1 MKVQA
6 NGINFNCKIEGKRGA
21 PWVVFSNSL
30 MTDLSMWDDQAA
42 ALGERFQTLRYDQ
55 RGHGGTDV
63 PEGKY
68 SFDTLVADVIGL
80 FDALEIERAHFVGLS
95 MGGMTAVAL
104 AEMHPDRLDRVVPC
118 DCGPAS
124 TPQSAQQWEER
135 MVIAREKGMEALAE
149 PTIGRWFPP
158 EFVNASG
165 NKPALDKVRQ
175 MIRTT
180 PVNGFIGCASA
191 LSNFDLRPGLSNIT
205 TPTQFVCGGKDAA
218 LGGTK
223 ALHAGVAGSS
233 FVEIE
238 GAGHI
243 SNVERPDIF
252 TRALKEFLVSSRT

>member
-1 MKVQA
+1 MKVKA
-6 NGINFNCKIEGKRGA
+6 NGIEFNCRIDGKRGA

-30 MTDLSMWDDQAA
+30 ATNLTMWDDQAA
-42 ALGERFQTLRYDQ
+42 ALADRFQILRYDQ
-55 RGHGGTDV
+55 RGHGGTDA

-68 SFDTLVADVIGL
+68 SFDLLVADVIGL

-104 AEMHPDRLDRVVPC
+104 AEKHSDRLDRVVPC

-135 MVIAREKGMEALAE
+135 IAIAREKGMEPLVE
-149 PTIGRWFPP
+149 PTIGRWFPA
-158 EFVNASG
+158 EFLAA
-165 NKPALDKVRQ
+165 NKATADKVRA

-180 PVNGFIGCASA
+180 PAAGFIGCAWA
-191 LSNFDLRPGLSNIT
+191 LSDFDLRPGLSKIDR
-205 TPTQFVCGGKDAA
+205 PTQFVCGGKDAS

-223 ALHAGVAGSS
+223 ALHAGVPGSS

-243 SNVERPDIF
+243 SNVEQPEIF
-252 TRALKEFLVSSRT
+252 TRALKEFLVSGR

>member
-1 MKVQA
+1 MKVNA
-6 NGINFNCKIEGKRGA
+6 NGISFNCRIEGKRGA

-30 MTDLSMWDDQAA
+30 ATDLSMWDDQAA
-42 ALGERFQTLRYDQ
+42 ALGDKFQILRYDQ
-55 RGHGGTDV
+55 RGHGGTDA
-63 PEGKY
+63 PEEKY
-68 SFDTLVADVIGL
+68 SFDLLVADVIGL

-104 AEMHPDRLDRVVPC
+104 AEKHSDRLDRVVPC

-135 MVIAREKGMEALAE
+135 ITIAREKGMAALVE
-149 PTIGRWFPP
+149 PTIGRWFPA
-158 EFVNASG
+158 EFLAA
-165 NKPALDKVRQ
+165 NKATADKVRA

-180 PVNGFIGCASA
+180 PAAGFIGCAWA
-191 LSNFDLRPGLSNIT
+191 LSDFDLRPGLSKIDR
-205 TPTQFVCGGKDAA
+205 PVQFVCGDKDAS

-233 FVEIE
+233 FVGIE

-243 SNVERPDIF
+243 SNVEQPEIF
-252 TRALKEFLVSSRT
+252 TRALKEFLVSGR

>member
-1 MKVQA
+1 MKVNA
-6 NGINFNCKIEGKRGA
+6 NGISFNCRIEGKRGA

-30 MTDLSMWDDQAA
+30 ATDLSMWDDQAA
-42 ALGERFQTLRYDQ
+42 ALGDRFQVLRYDQ
-55 RGHGGTDV
+55 RGHGGTDA

-68 SFDTLVADVIGL
+68 SFDLLVSDVIAL

-104 AEMHPDRLDRVVPC
+104 AEKHPERLDRIVPC

-135 MVIAREKGMEALAE
+135 IAIAREKGMEALVE
-149 PTIGRWFPP
+149 PTVGRWFPP
-158 EFVNASG
+158 EFVASSA
-165 NKPALDKVRQ
+165 NKPALDKVRE
-175 MIRTT
+175 MIRRT
-180 PVNGFIGCASA
+180 PVNGFVGCAFA
-191 LSNFDLRPGLSNIT
+191 LSNFDLRPGLSKIT
-205 TPTQFVCGGKDAA
+205 RPTQFVCGGKDAS

-243 SNVERPDIF
+243 SNVESPAIF
-252 TRALKEFLVSSRT
+252 TRALKEFLVSAR

>member
-1 MKVQA
+1 MKVKA
-6 NGINFNCKIEGKRGA
+6 NGINFNCAIEGKRGA

-30 MTDLSMWDDQAA
+30 ATNLSMWDDQAA
-42 ALGERFQTLRYDQ
+42 ALADRFQILRYDQ
-55 RGHGGTDV
+55 RGHGLTDA
-63 PEGKY
+63 PDGKY
-68 SFDTLVADVIGL
+68 NFDLLVADVIGL
-80 FDALEIERAHFVGLS
+80 FDALEIERAHFVGVS

-104 AEMHPDRLDRVVPC
+104 AEKHSDRLDRVVPC

-135 MVIAREKGMEALAE
+135 IVIAREKGMEALVE
-149 PTIGRWFPP
+149 PTAGRWFPP
-158 EFVNASG
+158 EFLAASA
-165 NKPALDKVRQ
+165 NKAAVDKVRE

-191 LSNFDLRPGLSNIT
+191 LSNFDLRPDLGKISR
-205 TPTQFVCGGKDAA
+205 PTQFICGGKDAA

-223 ALHAGVAGSS
+223 ALHAGVAGST

-243 SNVERPDIF
+243 SNVEQPAFF
-252 TRALKEFLVSSRT
+252 TRALKEFLVSGR

>member
-6 NGINFNCKIEGKRGA
+6 NGISFNCRIEGKRGA

-30 MTDLSMWDDQAA
+30 ATNLSMWDEQAA
-42 ALGERFQTLRYDQ
+42 ALTDRFQILRYDH
-55 RGHGGTDV
+55 RGHGGTDA

-68 SFDTLVADVIGL
+68 SFDLLVADVIAL

-104 AEMHPDRLDRVVPC
+104 AEKHPERLDRVVPC

-135 MVIAREKGMEALAE
+135 IAIARDKGMEALVE
-149 PTIGRWFPP
+149 PTVGRWFPA
-158 EFVNASG
+158 EFLAS
-165 NKPALDKVRQ
+165 NKAAVDKVRE

-180 PVNGFIGCASA
+180 PVNGFIGCAFA
-191 LSNFDLRPGLSNIT
+191 LSNFDLRPGLSKIT
-205 TPTQFVCGGKDAA
+205 RPTQFVCGGKDASI
-218 LGGTK
+218 GGTK

-243 SNVERPDIF
+243 SNVERPEVF
-252 TRALKEFLVSSRT
+252 TRALKEFLVQARF

>member
-1 MKVQA
+1 MKVKA
-6 NGINFNCKIEGKRGA
+6 NGINFNCRIDGKRGA

-30 MTDLSMWDDQAA
+30 ATNLSMWDDQAE
-42 ALGERFQTLRYDQ
+42 ALGDKFQILRYDQ
-55 RGHGGTDV
+55 RGHGGTDA
-63 PEGKY
+63 PEGRY
-68 SFDTLVADVIGL
+68 SFDLLVADVIGL

-104 AEMHPDRLDRVVPC
+104 AEKHPDRLDRIVPC

-124 TPQSAQQWEER
+124 TPQSTQQWQER
-135 MVIAREKGMEALAE
+135 IAVARENGMEALVE
-149 PTIGRWFPP
+149 PTVGRWCPP
-158 EFVNASG
+158 EFLAA
-165 NKPALDKVRQ
+165 NKSAADRLRE

-180 PVNGFIGCASA
+180 PTAGFIGCAFA
-191 LSNFDLRPGLSNIT
+191 LSNYDLRPGLSKINL
-205 TPTQFVCGGKDAA
+205 PTQFICGGKDAA

-243 SNVERPDIF
+243 SNVEQPAIF
-252 TRALKEFLVSSRT
+252 ARAIKEFLTAPR

>member
-1 MKVQA
+1 MKVKA
-6 NGINFNCKIEGKRGA
+6 NGINFNCRIEGKRGA

-30 MTDLSMWDDQAA
+30 ATNLSMWDDQAA
-42 ALGERFQTLRYDQ
+42 ALGDKFQILRYDQ
-55 RGHGGTDV
+55 RGHGGTDA
-63 PEGKY
+63 PAGKY
-68 SFDTLVADVIGL
+68 SFDALVADVIGL

-104 AEMHPDRLDRVVPC
+104 AEKHPDRLDRIVPC

-135 MVIAREKGMEALAE
+135 IAVAREKGMEALVE
-149 PTIGRWFPP
+149 PTVGRWCPP
-158 EFVNASG
+158 EFLAA
-165 NKPALDKVRQ
+165 NKAGADRLRE

-191 LSNFDLRPGLSNIT
+191 LSNYDLRPGLSEIDR
-205 TPTQFVCGGKDAA
+205 PVQFICGGKDAA
-218 LGGTK
+218 LAGTK

-233 FVEIE
+233 FIEIE

-243 SNVERPDIF
+243 SNVERPEIF
-252 TRALKEFLVSSRT
+252 TRALKEFLISGR

>member
-1 MKVQA
+1 MMKVKA
-6 NGINFNCKIEGKRGA
+6 NGINFNCRIEGKRSA

-30 MTDLSMWDDQAA
+30 ATNLSMWDDQAE
-42 ALGERFQTLRYDQ
+42 ALGDRFQILRYDH
-55 RGHGGTDV
+55 RGHGLTDA

-68 SFDTLVADVIGL
+68 SFDLLVADVIGL

-104 AEMHPDRLDRVVPC
+104 AEKHSDRLDRVMPC

-135 MVIAREKGMEALAE
+135 IATAREKGMEALVE
-149 PTIGRWFPP
+149 PTIGRWFPA
-158 EFVNASG
+158 EFLAA
-165 NKPALDKVRQ
+165 NKQTADKVRE

-180 PVNGFIGCASA
+180 PAAGFIGCAWA
-191 LSNFDLRPGLSNIT
+191 LSSFDLRPGLSRIDR
-205 TPTQFVCGGKDAA
+205 PTQFVCGGKDASLA
-218 LGGTK
+218 GTK
-223 ALHAGVAGSS
+223 ALHAGVAGSR

-243 SNVERPDIF
+243 SNVERPEIF
-252 TRALKEFLVSSRT
+252 TRALKEFLASGR